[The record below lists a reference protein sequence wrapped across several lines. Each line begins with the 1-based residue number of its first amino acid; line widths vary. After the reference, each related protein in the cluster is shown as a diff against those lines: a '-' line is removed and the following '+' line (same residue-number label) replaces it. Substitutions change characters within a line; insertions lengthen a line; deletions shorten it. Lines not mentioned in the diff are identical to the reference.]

1 MRKLSFLPA
10 FPTAFLV
17 CAAATVATA
26 GCSFEV
32 GSKPPPATP
41 APPPAAAAPAPN
53 AASGTPGN
61 AGKPAVHLGRTNA
74 PAPGGGGVLVTPYHP
89 GQTPAGAPGST
100 PTPGTAPAGIPVLSG
115 TNVFG
120 SGTPD
125 AAGWKGSYFAI
136 AAGTT
141 KVPALATLTPTGV
154 LFAHELNVAAKPM
167 TGGFPGIDAARNEN
181 FAIRWEAP
189 LIVDTESDYTFR
201 VVSDDGAIVQ
211 IDNTPIVD
219 NDGAHGVQEKSGPVH
234 LVKGTHVVSVD
245 YFQTTGSVALQ
256 LFCKKANGTETICPT
271 HLL

>member
-1 MRKLSFLPA
+1 MRKLSFPVA
-10 FPTAFLV
+10 FVVA
-17 CAAATVATA
+17 AAATVATA

-41 APPPAAAAPAPN
+41 APVAPANGAPAP
-53 AASGTPGN
+53 AAN
-61 AGKPAVHLGRTNA
+61 KPVVHLGRT
-74 PAPGGGGVLVTPYHP
+74 PSTTPPGGTVLVTPVRP
-89 GQTPAGAPGST
+89 GVPPASPGTPGST
-100 PTPGTAPAGIPVLSG
+100 PAGMPVLSG

-120 SGTPD
+120 QGTPD

-154 LFAHELNVAAKPM
+154 LFAHDLNVAAKPM
-167 TGGFPGIDAARNEN
+167 TGGFPGIDASRNEN

-201 VVSDDGAIVQ
+201 IVSDDGAIVQ
-211 IDNTPIVD
+211 IDGTPIVD

-234 LVKGTHVVSVD
+234 LVRGTHILSVD

-256 LFCKKANGTETICPT
+256 LFCKKASGTETICPT

>member
-1 MRKLSFLPA
+1 MRKLSFPVA
-10 FPTAFLV
+10 FFV

-41 APPPAAAAPAPN
+41 APTPAPAPAPN
-53 AASGTPGN
+53 AGSGTPGN

-74 PAPGGGGVLVTPYHP
+74 PAPAPAGGGVLVTPFHP
-89 GQTPAGAPGST
+89 GQTPPGAAPGST
-100 PTPGTAPAGIPVLSG
+100 PTPAGIPVLSG

-125 AAGWKGSYFAI
+125 PAGWKGSYFAI

-141 KVPALATLTPTGV
+141 KLPPLATLTPTGV
-154 LFAHELNVAAKPM
+154 LFAHELNVSAKPM

-189 LIVDTESDYTFR
+189 LIVDNESDYTFR

-211 IDNTPIVD
+211 IDGTTIVD

-234 LVKGTHVVSVD
+234 LVKGTHGISVD

-256 LFCKKANGTETICPT
+256 LFCKKAGGTETICPT
-271 HLL
+271 HLQ